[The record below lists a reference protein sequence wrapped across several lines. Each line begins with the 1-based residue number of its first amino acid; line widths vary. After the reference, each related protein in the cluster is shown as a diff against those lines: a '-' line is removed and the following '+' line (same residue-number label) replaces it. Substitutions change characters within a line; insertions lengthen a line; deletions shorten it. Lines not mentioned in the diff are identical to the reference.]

1 MTLQNAD
8 EVRSH
13 WWPREGWRPG
23 RLVYTWHLTFEHA
36 PQLHR
41 LAERYQQALA
51 TINGHNPVPAQWLH
65 LTVQGIGF
73 ADEVPDERL
82 EEITQA
88 VAVRLGK
95 LAPAELTFA
104 RPVILNEAVVLAPT
118 PAEPLHE
125 IWGEIRN
132 GIAEVTG
139 EAPTAAEQVKGFRP
153 HVSLTYINTPGP
165 AQPYV
170 TALSGVEAE
179 PVKVEVDRVA
189 LIVQNRVLEPEWVY
203 RWKTQTVSPL
213 GANRGI

>member
-1 MTLQNAD
+1 MTLQNTD

-23 RLVYTWHLTFEHA
+23 RLVYTWHLTFERA

-41 LAERYQQALA
+41 LAERYQQALS
-51 TINGHNPVPAQWLH
+51 TIDGHNPVPAQWLH
-65 LTVQGIGF
+65 LTVQGVGWV
-73 ADEVPDERL
+73 DEVPDERL
-82 EEITQA
+82 DQITQA

-95 LAPAELTFA
+95 LAPVVVTFD
-104 RPVILNEAVVLAPT
+104 RPVILGEAIVLAPT

-139 EAPTAAEQVKGFRP
+139 EAPTAAEQVRGFRP

-170 TALSGVEAE
+170 EALSGVEAE
-179 PVKVEVDRVA
+179 PVKVDVDRVA
-189 LIVQNRVLEPEWVY
+189 LIVQNRVLDPEWVY
-203 RWKTQTVSPL
+203 RWNTHAVVPL
-213 GANRGI
+213 GAGKDV

>member
-1 MTLQNAD
+1 MTLQNTD

-51 TINGHNPVPAQWLH
+51 RIDGHNLVPAQWLH
-65 LTVQGIGF
+65 LTVQGVGWV
-73 ADEVPDERL
+73 DEVPDERL
-82 EEITQA
+82 DQITHA

-95 LAPAELTFA
+95 LAPVVVTFDW
-104 RPVILNEAVVLAPT
+104 PVILGEAIVLAPT

-170 TALSGVEAE
+170 EALSGVEAE
-179 PVKVEVDRVA
+179 PVKVDVDRVA
-189 LIVQNRVLEPEWVY
+189 LIVQNRVLDPEWVY
-203 RWKTQTVSPL
+203 RWNTHTVVPL
-213 GANRGI
+213 GADKDV

>member
-1 MTLQNAD
+1 MTIRNAD

-36 PQLHR
+36 PQLHQ
-41 LAERYQQALA
+41 LAEQYQQSLA
-51 TINGHNPVPAQWLH
+51 AIDGHNPVPARWLH
-65 LTVQGIGF
+65 LTVQGVGW
-73 ADEVPDERL
+73 ADEVPADRL
-82 EEITQA
+82 DQVTQA

-95 LAPAELTFA
+95 LAPVKLTFH
-104 RPVILNEAVVLAPT
+104 RPAVLGEAVVLAPT

-125 IWGEIRN
+125 IWDEIRA

-139 EAPTAAEQVKGFRP
+139 DAPTAAEQVKGFHP

-170 TALSGVEAE
+170 ETLSGVNAE
-179 PVKVEVDRVA
+179 PVKVSVDHVA

-203 RWKTQTVSPL
+203 RWNTHAVVPL
-213 GANRGI
+213 GAENRT